1 MSDEFL
7 ARLERATPRTWV
19 TAALIVANLLV
30 WLANLATGLSPW
42 LPSPL
47 ELAAWGA
54 NFLPLTREQPW
65 RLATAAFLHAGAIHL
80 AFNLWALWDAGR
92 LAERFY
98 GNAQFAIIYGLSA
111 LGGSVASLHFAASQ
125 AVSVGASGA
134 IFGVVGAI
142 SAAILTKHAQMPAR
156 LVALLRSSLALFVGY
171 SLFMGF
177 TVPHIDN
184 AAHLGGFATGAML
197 GAIMSETF
205 DAAEFRAQGM
215 LRAGVAVALV
225 LTGLF
230 VGWRTLPAI
239 SA

>member
-1 MSDEFL
+1 MTDEFL

-19 TAALIVANLLV
+19 TTSLVAVNVLV
-30 WLANLATGLSPW
+30 WLANLATGLNP
-42 LPSPL
+42 LAPSPV

-54 NFLPLTREQPW
+54 NFLPLTQVEPW
-65 RLATAAFLHAGAIHL
+65 RLVSAAFLHAGAIHL

-98 GNAQFAIIYGLSA
+98 GNAQFAVIYGLSA
-111 LGGSVASLHFAASQ
+111 LGGSIASLHFAASR

-142 SAAILTKHAQMPAR
+142 AAAILTKHDQMPAQM
-156 LVALLRSSLALFVGY
+156 VASLRTSLALFVGY

-177 TVPHIDN
+177 AVPHIDN
-184 AAHLGGFATGAML
+184 AAHLGGLVTGAVL

-205 DAAEFRAQGM
+205 DVAEFRAQGM
-215 LRAGVAVALV
+215 ARAGVAIAVV

-230 VGWRTLPAI
+230 AGWRALPVLAN
-239 SA
+239 